1 MDDKL
6 SLTELAKATEIRSHT
21 LSQVINQ
28 SMNTNFYKLIN
39 SYRVQHTVMLIDDTE
54 LHWPLERIALESGF
68 SNRVTFVKAF
78 KEVMQCTPSAYKKHN
93 KQQKSGSAWKVIEAI
108 EMLCSFDTTFGFNPK
123 IQYLPKSLVSCR
135 QWFQIH
141 QISFFYRQ
149 MALIQGCNLSSFDLP
164 WRFSNHCLSP
174 LLMAK

>member
-1 MDDKL
+1 MLTPPLTTGNEQDNKVKYLHSALPDSTLNVLAEELESKLKQQQLYLDDKL

-39 SYRVQHTVMLIDDTE
+39 SYRVQHAVMLIDNTE

-78 KEVMQCTPSAYKKHN
+78 KEVMQCTPSAYKKQN
-93 KQQKSGSAWKVIEAI
+93 KQQKSGS
-108 EMLCSFDTTFGFNPK
+108 G
-123 IQYLPKSLVSCR
+123 
-135 QWFQIH
+135 
-141 QISFFYRQ
+141 
-149 MALIQGCNLSSFDLP
+149 
-164 WRFSNHCLSP
+164 
-174 LLMAK
+174 